1 MAQGEGFQGA
11 RVAVFESRMAEA
23 MAKSIASHGGEP
35 IRAPTMREVPLEQNH
50 EALAFG
56 EALLGGRVAV
66 LLCLTGVGTR
76 ILLEALSARHG
87 RERIVEA
94 VSRLT
99 VVARGPKP
107 IRVLKEYG
115 IPVTIAVPEPNT
127 WHELVQALDLDSRS
141 LSLEGRTVAVQEY
154 GVSNERLV
162 EALKVR
168 GAKIIQ
174 VPVYRWALPEDTA
187 PLRQAIRRIVEGE
200 VSFALFT
207 NAAQVAHLIRVAA
220 EDGLE
225 RRLREALATMV
236 VASVGPTTSE
246 ALIQHGLGV
255 DFEPTHPKMGPLI
268 DELSAQAASLMAAKR
283 QPQPARARDRAPREP
298 GEAATRRES
307 AFLKAC
313 RREPAPFTPVW
324 IMRQAGRYLK
334 AYRDIRNKVP
344 FLELCKRKELVA
356 ELTVMAAKTIGA
368 DAAILFSDILLVV
381 EPLGLGLEYREEE
394 GPVISGQVAG
404 LADIDRMPE
413 LEPEASL
420 AFVFDAVRETRAA
433 LPPALPLIGFS
444 GAPFTIASYLIEGGS
459 SKAFVSTKRLMYT
472 DAGAWR
478 ALMEKIARGLT
489 RYLNGQIAAGVDA
502 VQLFD
507 SWVGCLGPQDYRTY
521 VLPYT
526 RQVIH
531 GLTPKVPVIHFGVG
545 TAAFLDAMREAGGDV
560 IGVDYHVELDQ
571 AWQAIGHEAGIQGN
585 LDPVAL
591 YGPVAFI
598 RERVKRILAQ
608 AGGRPGHIFNLGHGV
623 LPTTPVDHV
632 VAMVEA
638 VHELSVR

>member
-1 MAQGEGFQGA
+1 M
-11 RVAVFESRMAEA
+11 AVFESRMAEA
-23 MAKSIASHGGEP
+23 MAKSIVSHGGEP

-56 EALLGGRVAV
+56 EALLGARVDV
-66 LLCLTGVGTR
+66 LICLTGVGTR
-76 ILLEALSARHG
+76 LLLETLATRHERARV
-87 RERIVEA
+87 IEA
-94 VSRLT
+94 MSRLT

-127 WHELVQALDLDSRS
+127 WHELVQTLDLDSRS
-141 LSLEGRTVAVQEY
+141 LSLEDRTVAIQEY
-154 GVSNERLV
+154 GVSNTPLIQ
-162 EALKVR
+162 ALKAR
-168 GAKIIQ
+168 GARVMQ

-187 PLRQAIRRIVEGE
+187 PLREAIRRIVAGS
-200 VSFALFT
+200 VDCALFT
-207 NAAQVAHLIRVAA
+207 NAIQIAHVIRVAA
-220 EDGLE
+220 EEGLE
-225 RRLREALATMV
+225 QPLREACSRMV
-236 VASVGPTTSE
+236 VASVGPTTSD
-246 ALIQHGLGV
+246 ALIQHGLAV
-255 DFEPTHPKMGPLI
+255 DFAPTHPKMGPLI
-268 DELSAQAASLMAAKR
+268 DELAAQAASLMAAKR

-307 AFLKAC
+307 VFLKAC
-313 RREPAPFTPVW
+313 RLEPTPFTPVW

-394 GPVISGQVAG
+394 GPVITGQVAA

-413 LEPEASL
+413 LKPEESL

-433 LPPALPLIGFS
+433 LPAELPLIGFS

-459 SKAFVSTKRLMYT
+459 SKAFVSTKRLMYG
-472 DAGAWR
+472 DPGAWR

-489 RYLNGQIAAGVDA
+489 RYLNDQMAAGVDA
-502 VQLFD
+502 VQVFD
-507 SWVGCLGPQDYRTY
+507 TWVGCLGPRDYREF

-526 RQVIH
+526 KQMLH
-531 GLTPKVPVIHFGVG
+531 GLTRGVPVIHFGVG
-545 TAAFLDAMREAGGDV
+545 TGAFLEAMREAGGDV
-560 IGVDYHVELDQ
+560 IGVDHHVELDQ
-571 AWQAIGHEAGIQGN
+571 AWQVIGSGVGIQGN

-591 YGPVAFI
+591 YGSRTFI
-598 RERVKRILAQ
+598 RARVTRILEQ

-623 LPTTPVDHV
+623 LPTTPEEHVKALVD
-632 VAMVEA
+632 E